1 MSHPAE
7 NNASADAS
15 QLSYGDALA
24 ELDDI
29 LRGLEQTDVDVDH
42 LGDQVARA
50 SELIALCRSRIDQ
63 ARVRITDV
71 TTGLDVDDT

>member
-1 MSHPAE
+1 MSHPAD
-7 NNASADAS
+7 NKTSADAS

-24 ELDDI
+24 ELDNI
-29 LRGLEQTDVDVDH
+29 LRELEQTDVDVDH

>member
-1 MSHPAE
+1 MPD
-7 NNASADAS
+7 SADKQMPTDAS
-15 QLSYGDALA
+15 ELSYGDALA